1 MALWSDHGPRQK
13 PVSTTAHVLQAVESA
28 RRTAVAKRS
37 LAGPLLMPTECDRS
51 VSIRTAEPHVWI
63 VARLSENPA
72 WGETVAASGEN

>member
-1 MALWSDHGPRQK
+1 
-13 PVSTTAHVLQAVESA
+13 
-28 RRTAVAKRS
+28 
-37 LAGPLLMPTECDRS
+37 MPTECDRS